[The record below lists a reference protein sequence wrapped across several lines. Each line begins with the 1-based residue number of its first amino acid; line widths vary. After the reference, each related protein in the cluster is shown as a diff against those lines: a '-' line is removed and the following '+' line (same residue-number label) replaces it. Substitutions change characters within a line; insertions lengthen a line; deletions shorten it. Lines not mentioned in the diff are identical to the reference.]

1 MMVTKVFRVNMLCKL
16 QSSSLFHLLFTIS
29 VIWIS
34 HQNSVYSNCRKVPAR
49 LREKALQI
57 ASSPL
62 SSGVD
67 YRIKSHYNTRFVCYC
82 MNEN

>member
-1 MMVTKVFRVNMLCKL
+1 MAIEVFRVC
-16 QSSSLFHLLFTIS
+16 SVSSLLSTIS
-29 VIWIS
+29 LIWIS
-34 HQNSVYSNCRKVPAR
+34 HQDSMYLNSRKVPAR

-67 YRIKSHYNTRFVCYC
+67 YRIKSHYNTRFVCCC